1 MTVFGPMTSVVA
13 DDVLLS
19 AERLQMHFPV
29 RRGLLQRKVG
39 AVQAVDGLTFDV
51 RRGETLSLVG
61 ESGCGKTT
69 LGRLLLGLDRPDEGV
84 VQLAGSGLD
93 DLHRRTVR
101 RRLQPIFQEAE
112 SSSWREMRA
121 PSIPRTPL

>member
-1 MTVFGPMTSVVA
+1 MTE
-13 DDVLLS
+13 DVLLS

-29 RRGLLQRKVG
+29 RRGLLRRQVG

-69 LGRLLLGLDRPDEGV
+69 TGRLL
-84 VQLAGSGLD
+84 
-93 DLHRRTVR
+93 T
-101 RRLQPIFQEAE
+101 RL
-112 SSSWREMRA
+112 
-121 PSIPRTPL
+121 L